1 MVGPDERLQS
11 VIDALKRAQEA
22 VQCDMTDSYSWCKCI
37 PNLIRLCTA
46 VILTPV
52 VWRADLLG
60 NAHLV
65 HFFEVSHD
73 PEDLK
78 RVQRAY
84 QQAVRPTVVTDVA
97 SHIYFHSG

>member
-1 MVGPDERLQS
+1 M
-11 VIDALKRAQEA
+11 IDALGRAQDA
-22 VQCDMTDSYSWCKCI
+22 VKFDMTDSYSWY
-37 PNLIRLCTA
+37 
-46 VILTPV
+46 
-52 VWRADLLG
+52 LLG

-84 QQAVRPTVVTDVA
+84 QQAVKHLNCKRRNPDLFYNQGTVGRMLA
-97 SHIYFHSG
+97 FIGAQAELIPRNAR